1 MIAYDEEDNGFLFKR
16 TRSKQLQT
24 KNAIETEPFPPSTI
38 SSEPAPAKRRRKTF
52 LSPDVSNARA
62 TQQPRRSKRLS
73 GDKAPDPSTPAQ
85 LKIKRRE
92 TIVPPKQA
100 EKASESPRLIDEYLP
115 VDRTREGTKIALPF
129 ADTPVQNRN
138 KQMRE
143 KAANKQKSRR
153 SSSGIRG
160 RRASSLLDS
169 GTSNGQLH
177 IYGVETNT
185 GVRQFHASISIPLQE
200 SEHLICQISLSSNT
214 NASLNNFEN
223 EFEADE
229 LNHAALPHTDVDTKD
244 FYKHIDPTLPEPHRM
259 RHLLTWCGARALPE
273 KVPGG
278 NRDPNE
284 ALAVDAGKL
293 IKSNIYFVFDS

>member
-1 MIAYDEEDNGFLFKR
+1 
-16 TRSKQLQT
+16 
-24 KNAIETEPFPPSTI
+24 
-38 SSEPAPAKRRRKTF
+38 
-52 LSPDVSNARA
+52 
-62 TQQPRRSKRLS
+62 
-73 GDKAPDPSTPAQ
+73 
-85 LKIKRRE
+85 
-92 TIVPPKQA
+92 VPPKQV
-100 EKASESPRLIDEYLP
+100 EKHSENPQLVNEYLP
-115 VDRTREGTKIALPF
+115 VERKREGTKIALPF

-177 IYGVETNT
+177 IHDIETNT
-185 GVRQFHASISIPLQE
+185 RVRQFHAFMTIPLQE

-214 NASLNNFEN
+214 NAPFGNVQN

-229 LNHAALPHTDVDTKD
+229 INHAALPHADVDTKD

-259 RHLLTWCGARALPE
+259 RHLLTWCGARTLPE

-284 ALAVDAGKL
+284 TLAVDAGKL
-293 IKSNIYFVFDS
+293 MRSNIYFVFDS